1 MRTTATF
8 IFAAAVAATASA
20 SARAQSI
27 FDAGVRVGP
36 QIHQYKFGTPAN
48 TDITEISAPVF
59 VLVPITPTFS
69 LDIGT
74 SYVSSHVQ
82 QTSNGK
88 STTSD
93 ISGLTDTQLRGTYTI
108 GTDFVVL
115 TAGVNLPTGQSRVAP
130 NQVIAAGLIASDFL
144 AFPITNMGTGFGG
157 TGGIA
162 VARPLGDWNLGFGA
176 SMRYSAQYDPYA
188 PSGGATPLHYQPG
201 NEYRGRLGVDRAV
214 GTGRIA
220 AGVTYSKF
228 GNDNIGGSIYNT
240 GDRYVTQVS
249 LSNTVG
255 SGDLWLSGWNLYR
268 TAGTLADNSY
278 LGHENIASAQVGYS
292 LPGFGG
298 RVEPSLELRDWM
310 QASLPSSILAT
321 VGVQLRFDVGGF
333 GVVPSAGYSVGHLA
347 AQNTDGTN
355 TTASLTGLHGTLAIR
370 LR

>member
-1 MRTTATF
+1 MRITASL
-8 IFAAAVAATASA
+8 ILAAAVMVTAPA
-20 SARAQSI
+20 GARAQSI
-27 FDAGVRVGP
+27 FDTGVRVGP
-36 QIHQYKFGTPAN
+36 QIHQYRFGTPAN
-48 TDITEISAPVF
+48 TDITEIAAPVF

-69 LDIGT
+69 IDLGT

-82 QTSNGK
+82 QTLNGK

-93 ISGLTDTQLRGTYTI
+93 ISGLTDTQVRGTYTI

-157 TGGIA
+157 TGGVA

-188 PSGGATPLHYQPG
+188 APSGTPLHYQPG
-201 NEYRGRLGVDRAV
+201 NEYRGRVGVDRAF

-240 GDRYVTQVS
+240 GDRYLTQVS

-255 SGDLWLSGWNLYR
+255 VGDMWVSAWNLYR
-268 TAGTLADNSY
+268 TAGTLADSSY
-278 LGHENIASAQVGYS
+278 LGHENIASAQIGYS
-292 LPGFGG
+292 LPGLGG
-298 RVEPSLELRDWM
+298 RVAPSLEVRNWM
-310 QASLPSSILAT
+310 QPSMPSSLLAT
-321 VGVQLRFDVGGF
+321 LGVQLQLDVGGF

-347 AQNTDGTN
+347 AQNADGTS
-355 TTASLTGLHGTLAIR
+355 TTASLTGLHGTLAVR